1 MFFKSKKKD
10 ISVKVIEKQLF
21 KIIVHNVDI
30 SYLVGIM
37 RGINYKI
44 KLKEIA
50 ILELLLSNFSA
61 LLLALNMLSVNN
73 DEYKKIFPKLMDS
86 LHSRVYKYISVNY
99 NIDKDD
105 FNKIVQQ
112 RQEEY
117 LNLIGINK
125 EGLGEKIYL
134 NLSAENEAPIY
145 SKERDRTL
153 CKMLGMKFFMIT
165 EMIIDFFKKK
175 NIIN

>member
-1 MFFKSKKKD
+1 MFFKSKQKD
-10 ISVKVIEKQLF
+10 ISVEEIEKQLF

-44 KLKEIA
+44 ELKDMA
-50 ILELLLSNFSA
+50 ILELLFSNFSA

-73 DEYKKIFPKLMDS
+73 DEYKKIFPGLLDS
-86 LHSRVYKYISVNY
+86 LHGKVYKYISVNY
-99 NIDKDD
+99 DIDKDN
-105 FNKIVQQ
+105 FNKIAQQ
-112 RQEEY
+112 RQKEY
-117 LNLIGINK
+117 LSLIGTNR

-134 NLSAENEAPIY
+134 NLSAENDAQIY
-145 SKERDRTL
+145 SKKRDRAL

-165 EMIIDFFKKK
+165 KMVADFFKKK